1 MAVQQPGPVE
11 LRAQLEQL
19 LGQHAILTVRL
30 TRARLRGDEDL
41 AQTADEALSKNAAD
55 LRRRSARSTVPRP
68 PRPSNGVVQPRH
80 VRVQLRPGVADDDAA
95 VTSEARRQLDGYT
108 TELSEYLAEA
118 THQAMPADVVAEELH
133 MHVDQLLEQVDAYAA
148 EDYERA
154 FQLERECYAH
164 MFPLGKALAAGI
176 VTGEGTELPAEF
188 DSPAAEL
195 QSQLG
200 MRWASTPSSPWMP
213 CGPEISGLPD
223 FPAAAGALDQ
233 NTTELTGM
241 IESVFGAE
249 SAGSFQALWSD
260 HIDAFVAY
268 TQALAGEDEAAQK
281 AAEAR
286 LTGFN
291 SDFAQ
296 FLSTATQGRLETAA
310 LADAFVMHEQ
320 MLMQQITEY
329 AAADYTTAHQVSYEA
344 YQHMF
349 ALAEQAATAI
359 GETVE
364 EGSPKGGAET
374 GSGGNGGLRGWVTCP
389 NDTVWPPG
397 RRAAICLPCSCSAA
411 VRPPAPV
418 TCRRRRPVQRPRHR
432 ASRRTPTCRRT
443 ARPERTARPHCR
455 SGCESPQSTWT
466 PGW

>member
-1 MAVQQPGPVE
+1 MERPFFAPARVAVVGVTCVAIAGFMGCSSGADNDDAGEPARPTADAATHDPAGHAVAVEQPSPVE

-41 AQTADEALSKNAAD
+41 AQSADEALSKNAAEIAAPIGAVYGAEAGETFEQAWFNHVT
-55 LRRRSARSTVPRP
+55 SVFNYAR
-68 PRPSNGVVQPRH
+68 
-80 VRVQLRPGVADDDAA
+80 GVADDDAA
-95 VTSEARRQLDGYT
+95 VMSETRRQLDDYVT
-108 TELSEYLAEA
+108 DLSEYLGEA
-118 THQAMPADVVAEELH
+118 THQAIPAEVVAEELR
-133 MHVDQLLEQVDAYAA
+133 MHVNLLLEQVDAYAA

-154 FQLERECYAH
+154 FQLERETYAH

-176 VTGEGTELPAEF
+176 VTGDGGELPADF

-200 MRWASTPSSPWMP
+200 MTLGEHAELAVDAMRS
-213 CGPEISGLPD
+213 GISGLPD

-233 NTTELTGM
+233 NTNELTGM
-241 IESVFGAE
+241 IESVFGPE
-249 SAGSFQALWSD
+249 SAPSFQTLWSD

-268 TQALAGEDEAAQK
+268 TQALAGKDEAAQE
-281 AAEAR
+281 AAQAR

-296 FLSTATQGRLETAA
+296 FLSTSTQGRLETAA

-320 MLMQQITEY
+320 MLMQQINEY
-329 AAADYTTAHQVSYEA
+329 AAADYITAHQVSYDA

-359 GETVE
+359 GETVAA
-364 EGSPKGGAET
+364 GSPEGGAET
-374 GSGGNGGLRGWVTCP
+374 GVGGTAALAGG
-389 NDTVWPPG
+389 
-397 RRAAICLPCSCSAA
+397 
-411 VRPPAPV
+411 
-418 TCRRRRPVQRPRHR
+418 
-432 ASRRTPTCRRT
+432 
-443 ARPERTARPHCR
+443 
-455 SGCESPQSTWT
+455 
-466 PGW
+466 

>member
-1 MAVQQPGPVE
+1 MKYPLFPVARVAVGGMAACVAIAGFMGCSSGSHTDHAGQPARPTVDAATHDPTSHAVAAEQPSPVE

-55 LRRRSARSTVPRP
+55 IAAPIGAVYGAEAAETFEQAWFNHITYVFNYAR
-68 PRPSNGVVQPRH
+68 
-80 VRVQLRPGVADDDAA
+80 GVADDDAA
-95 VTSEARRQLDGYT
+95 VKSEARNQLDGYVT
-108 TELSEYLAEA
+108 DLSEYLAEA
-118 THQAMPADVVAEELH
+118 THQAMPVDVVAEELR
-133 MHVDQLLEQVDAYAA
+133 MHVGHLLEQVDAYAA

-154 FQLERECYAH
+154 FQLERESYAQ

-176 VTGEGTELPAEF
+176 VTGEGAELPAEF

-200 MRWASTPSSPWMP
+200 MTLGEHAELAVDAMRS
-213 CGPEISGLPD
+213 GISGLPD

-233 NTTELTGM
+233 NTSELTGM

-249 SAGSFQALWSD
+249 SARSFQNLWGD

-268 TQALAGEDEAAQK
+268 TQALAGKDEAAQD
-281 AAEAR
+281 AAQDR

-310 LADAFVMHEQ
+310 LAEAFVMHEQ

-349 ALAEQAATAI
+349 ALAGQAATAI

-364 EGSPKGGAET
+364 EGSPMGGAET
-374 GSGGNGGLRGWVTCP
+374 GGGGMPASAGG
-389 NDTVWPPG
+389 
-397 RRAAICLPCSCSAA
+397 
-411 VRPPAPV
+411 
-418 TCRRRRPVQRPRHR
+418 
-432 ASRRTPTCRRT
+432 
-443 ARPERTARPHCR
+443 
-455 SGCESPQSTWT
+455 
-466 PGW
+466 

>member
-1 MAVQQPGPVE
+1 VE

-41 AQTADEALSKNAAD
+41 AQSADEALSKNAAD
-55 LRRRSARSTVPRP
+55 IAAPIGAVYGAEAAETFEQAWFNHVTSLFNYAR
-68 PRPSNGVVQPRH
+68 
-80 VRVQLRPGVADDDAA
+80 GVADDDAA
-95 VTSEARRQLDGYT
+95 VMSDTRRQLDGYVT
-108 TELSEYLAEA
+108 DLSEYLGEA
-118 THQAMPADVVAEELH
+118 THQAIPAEVVAEELR
-133 MHVDQLLEQVDAYAA
+133 MHVNLLLEQVDAYAA

-154 FQLERECYAH
+154 FQLERETYAH

-176 VTGEGTELPAEF
+176 VTGDGGELPADF

-200 MRWASTPSSPWMP
+200 MTLGEHAELAVDAMRS
-213 CGPEISGLPD
+213 GISGLPD

-233 NTTELTGM
+233 NTNELTGM
-241 IESVFGAE
+241 IESVFGPE
-249 SAGSFQALWSD
+249 SAPSFQTLWSD

-268 TQALAGEDEAAQK
+268 TQALAGKDEAAQE
-281 AAEAR
+281 AAQAR

-320 MLMQQITEY
+320 MLMQQINEY
-329 AAADYTTAHQVSYEA
+329 AAADYITAHQVSYDA

-359 GETVE
+359 GETVAA
-364 EGSPKGGAET
+364 GSPEGGAET
-374 GSGGNGGLRGWVTCP
+374 GVGGTAALAGG
-389 NDTVWPPG
+389 
-397 RRAAICLPCSCSAA
+397 
-411 VRPPAPV
+411 
-418 TCRRRRPVQRPRHR
+418 
-432 ASRRTPTCRRT
+432 
-443 ARPERTARPHCR
+443 
-455 SGCESPQSTWT
+455 
-466 PGW
+466 

>member
-1 MAVQQPGPVE
+1 VPAEQPSPVE

-55 LRRRSARSTVPRP
+55 LAAPIGAVYGAEAAETFERAWFNHITYVFNYAR
-68 PRPSNGVVQPRH
+68 
-80 VRVQLRPGVADDDAA
+80 GVADDDAA
-95 VTSEARRQLDGYT
+95 VKSEARNQLDDYVT
-108 TELSEYLAEA
+108 DLSEFLAEA
-118 THQAMPADVVAEELH
+118 THQAMPVEVVAEELR
-133 MHVDQLLEQVDAYAA
+133 MHVGHLLEQVDAYAA

-154 FQLERECYAH
+154 FQLERESYAQ

-176 VTGEGTELPAEF
+176 VTGEGAELPAEF

-200 MRWASTPSSPWMP
+200 MTLGEHAELAVDAMRS
-213 CGPEISGLPD
+213 GISGLPD

-233 NTTELTGM
+233 NTNELTGM

-249 SAGSFQALWSD
+249 SARSFQKLWGD

-268 TQALAGEDEAAQK
+268 TQALAGKDEAAQE
-281 AAEAR
+281 AAQAR

-320 MLMQQITEY
+320 MLMQQINEY
-329 AAADYTTAHQVSYEA
+329 AAADYSTAHQVSYDA

-349 ALAEQAATAI
+349 ALADQAAAAI

-374 GSGGNGGLRGWVTCP
+374 GGGGTTAALAGG
-389 NDTVWPPG
+389 
-397 RRAAICLPCSCSAA
+397 
-411 VRPPAPV
+411 
-418 TCRRRRPVQRPRHR
+418 
-432 ASRRTPTCRRT
+432 
-443 ARPERTARPHCR
+443 
-455 SGCESPQSTWT
+455 
-466 PGW
+466 